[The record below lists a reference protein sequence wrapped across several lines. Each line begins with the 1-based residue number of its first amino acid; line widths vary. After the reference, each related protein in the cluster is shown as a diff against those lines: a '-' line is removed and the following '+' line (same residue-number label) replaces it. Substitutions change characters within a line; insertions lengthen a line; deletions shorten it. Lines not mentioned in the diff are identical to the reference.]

1 MNNRMTNK
9 MLSPHLETH
18 IHQLATQQPDDP
30 LCAYLYDLASLKARI
45 QGMTSVLP
53 NNVSLFYAAKA
64 NPMPEILATLAPYVA
79 GFEAASGGELIHLA
93 EQNTQKP
100 LIFGGP
106 GKLDSELKIALE
118 LGVDAIHVESITE
131 LKRLEGLAHSL
142 NVIAPV
148 YLRMNIDIGDITLSK
163 LAMGG
168 KPTPFGLDEE
178 DLNSALRIIK
188 NTDRLSLNG
197 FHFHLMSHQLE
208 TGRHIALIKRYFD
221 MVKQW
226 QALYQ
231 LDDLSINLGG
241 GMGINYLEPGKDFD
255 WPDFC
260 HQLSQL
266 IVQEG
271 MENTPLRFEC
281 GRFISAPCGYYAME
295 VIDIKKNLGE
305 YFAICRGGTHHFR
318 TPAAQS
324 HDHPFVVIPSQKASN
339 DDLVTND
346 RLNSTIENQAIS
358 IVGQLC
364 TPKDVLARQQTVT
377 QLSIGDYVVF
387 TLAGAYAWNIS
398 HQAFLMHPAPKFH
411 FF

>member
-1 MNNRMTNK
+1 MTNK
-9 MLSPHLETH
+9 TLSPYLETH
-18 IHQLATQQPDDP
+18 IHQLAAQQPDDP

-45 QGMTSVLP
+45 QSMTSVLP
-53 NNVSLFYAAKA
+53 SNVSLFYAAKA
-64 NPMPEILATLAPYVA
+64 NPMPEILTTLAPFVA
-79 GFEAASGGELIHLA
+79 GFEAASGGELSHLA

-106 GKLDSELKIALE
+106 GKLDSELKTALE
-118 LGVDAIHVESITE
+118 LGIDAIHVESITE
-131 LKRLEGLAHSL
+131 LKRLEGLARSL
-142 NVIAPV
+142 DVIAQV

-271 MENTPLRFEC
+271 METTPLRFEC

-324 HDHPFVVIPSQKASN
+324 HDHPFVVIPSQKKPS
-339 DDLVTND
+339 DDLTGD
-346 RLNSTIENQAIS
+346 LPSTRIEQQAVS

>member
-1 MNNRMTNK
+1 MDSK
-9 MLSPHLETH
+9 MLSPELETH
-18 IHQLATQQPDDP
+18 IHQLAAREPDDP
-30 LCAYLYDLASLKARI
+30 LCAYLYDLDSLKHRI
-45 QGMTSVLP
+45 KNMVSVLP

-64 NPMPEILATLAPYVA
+64 NPIPEILATLAPYVA
-79 GFEAASGGELIHLA
+79 GFEAASGGELLHLA

-106 GKLDSELKIALE
+106 GKLNSELKTALE

-131 LKRLEGLAHSL
+131 LNRLEVLARSL
-142 NVIAPV
+142 DVIAPV

-178 DLNSALRIIK
+178 DLDSALNIIK
-188 NTDRLSLNG
+188 AADQLTLKG

-208 TGRHIALIKRYFD
+208 TDRHIALIKRYFD

-231 LDDLSINLGG
+231 LGSLNINLGG
-241 GMGINYLEPGKDFD
+241 GMGINYIEPGKDFD
-255 WPDFC
+255 WPVFC
-260 HQLSQL
+260 QQLNQL

-271 MENTPLRFEC
+271 METTQLRFEC

-324 HDHPFVVIPSQKASN
+324 HNHPFVVIPSRKAANTTLETSEQQN
-339 DDLVTND
+339 L
-346 RLNSTIENQAIS
+346 RLENQAIS

-364 TPKDVLARQQTVT
+364 TPKDVLARQQPVK
-377 QLSIGDYVVF
+377 QLQIGDYVVF

-398 HQAFLMHPAPKFH
+398 HQAFLMHPEPKFY

>member
-1 MNNRMTNK
+1 MDNK
-9 MLSPHLETH
+9 MVSPELETH
-18 IHQLATQQPDDP
+18 IHQLASQQPDDP
-30 LCAYLYDLASLKARI
+30 LCAYLYDLDSLKNRI
-45 QGMTSVLP
+45 ENMVSVLP
-53 NNVSLFYAAKA
+53 NNVALFYAAKA
-64 NPMPEILATLAPYVA
+64 NPMPEILATLAPYIA
-79 GFEAASGGELIHLA
+79 GFEAASGGELCHLA
-93 EQNTQKP
+93 EQNIRKP

-106 GKLDSELKIALE
+106 GKLNSELKTALE

-131 LKRLEGLAHSL
+131 LKRLEVLTHTLG
-142 NVIAPV
+142 VVAPI
-148 YLRMNIDIGDITLSK
+148 YLRMNIDIGNITLSK

-178 DLNSALRIIK
+178 DLDNALSIIK
-188 NTDRLSLNG
+188 KAERLSLKG

-208 TGRHIALIKRYFD
+208 AGRHIALIKRYFD

-231 LDDLSINLGG
+231 LDGLSINVGG
-241 GMGINYLEPGKDFD
+241 GMGINYIDPGKDFD
-255 WPDFC
+255 WPYFC
-260 HQLSQL
+260 DRLNQL
-266 IVQEG
+266 IIQEG
-271 MENTPLRFEC
+271 METTQLRFEC

-295 VIDIKKNLGE
+295 VIDIKKNFGE

-324 HDHPFVVIPSQKASN
+324 HNHPFVVIPKQRE
-339 DDLVTND
+339 TNNILTTSD
-346 RLNSTIENQAIS
+346 IQNICLKNQAVS

-364 TPKDVLARQQTVT
+364 TPKDVLARQQLVE
-377 QLSIGDYVVF
+377 QLQIGDYIVF

-398 HQAFLMHPAPKFH
+398 HQAFLMHPAPKFY